1 MDGRHPSWETL
12 FAFATGGLA
21 AEDALRIERHLET
34 CPACQD
40 RAQEI
45 AVSLEPALLGSWRD
59 SGYDEAIEHAT
70 DGLGEWLAGAFHEA
84 RDAEYLLAD
93 LLRESPRERRRR
105 IWNEERFHSPKLC
118 QLLEERSRDLWFAD
132 PAAALEMADLAV
144 TAAECLDPGRYG
156 SSRVEDARANAWG
169 YLGNAFR
176 INSDLWKAEQAL
188 RQAWLHYA
196 CAGGDAFTETELLS
210 FTCSLR
216 EIQGRADEALR
227 LSDRVIALYREG
239 QDYNREGA
247 ALIRKGLVLGSQ
259 SRFGEAISSLRKGI
273 ARIEPGEDPR
283 LLLTGTHNVILY
295 LAKGGAPGE
304 AAKLLERGR
313 ALYQDLGD
321 PMMIARMRWIEGIVA
336 MGLGRLAEAERAFCQ
351 VRDFYADH
359 ALGVDVTF
367 VSLELAEIYLQERR
381 RQQVKKVADEVIALG
396 TSLGLRQEAF
406 LARLLFEK
414 ASRG

>member
-1 MDGRHPSWETL
+1 MDGRHPSWESL

-21 AEDALRIERHLET
+21 AEDALRIERHLDT
-34 CPACQD
+34 CPVCQD
-40 RAQEI
+40 QAGEI
-45 AVSLEPALLGSWRD
+45 AASLEPARD
-59 SGYDEAIEHAT
+59 PGYDEAIEHAT
-70 DGLGEWLAGAFHEA
+70 DGLANWLAGAVQEA

-93 LLRESPRERRRR
+93 LLREPPRERRRR
-105 IWNEERFHSPKLC
+105 IWEEERFHSPKLC
-118 QLLEERSRDLWFAD
+118 QLLEDRSRESWFSD
-132 PAAALEMADLAV
+132 PTVSLEMADLAV

-156 SSRVEDARANAWG
+156 SSLVEDARAIAWG

-176 INSDLWKAEQAL
+176 INSDLWRAEQAL
-188 RQAWLHYA
+188 RQAWLHHA

-227 LSDRVIALYREG
+227 LSDRAIALYREG
-239 QDYNREGA
+239 QDRNREGA

-259 SRFGEAISSLRKGI
+259 SRFGEAILSLREGL

-283 LLLTGTHNVILY
+283 ILLTGTHNVILY
-295 LAKGGAPGE
+295 LSKGGAPG
-304 AAKLLERGR
+304 AAAQLLERGR
-313 ALYQDLGD
+313 PLYQDLGD
-321 PMMIARMRWIEGIVA
+321 PMMMARLRWVEGAVA
-336 MGLGRLAEAERAFCQ
+336 MGLGRLAEAERAFCE

-367 VSLELAEIYLQERR
+367 VSLELAEVYLQKRR
-381 RQQVKKVADEVIALG
+381 HHLVKKIAGELIPLG